1 MSIRSQANSIRMAL
15 LAALLIGF
23 ISSICFFLLHAY
35 RITPQA
41 KAKTNPSS
49 SLVGTWISSNR
60 GQVLNLRVDG
70 TGRFRFSKDD
80 SECSYFEWT
89 HEFGQFS
96 FCQYPKKRSLVWYI
110 RRAMLDDAPTSRYD
124 IVSIA
129 DEEIRL
135 TSETGELVTLSR
147 FCDANLE
154 STP

>member
-1 MSIRSQANSIRMAL
+1 MAL

-23 ISSICFFLLHAY
+23 IASISLFLFQAY
-35 RITPQA
+35 RITPKA
-41 KAKTNPSS
+41 KAKTNPPSS
-49 SLVGTWISSNR
+49 FVGTWISTR
-60 GQVLNLRVDG
+60 GQVVNLRVDG
-70 TGRFRFSKDD
+70 TGRFRFNKEDYK
-80 SECSYFEWT
+80 CSYIEWT

-96 FCQYPKKRSLVWYI
+96 IYQYPKKRNLVWYI

-129 DEEIRL
+129 DEEINL

-154 STP
+154 SVP